1 MEKQYSTF
9 SVKSNIPAITMSN
22 YPKYTIEVHENGHR
36 ILDMTPWYLS
46 LDMYTDIFSG
56 NEEAAKKAINDYI
69 YYLKRAASRL
79 ENLMAK

>member
-9 SVKSNIPAITMSN
+9 SVKSNISNITMSD
-22 YPKYTIEVHENGHR
+22 YPKYDIDIYENGRR
-36 ILDMTPWYLS
+36 ILSLTPWYLS

-69 YYLKRAASRL
+69 YYLRRAASRL